1 MYECERRLR
10 RLRKSP
16 LEIALLRGAAR
27 VTLSGHTQRMFI
39 RKCRETAEGLLT
51 SSSRPGLLALPEHN
65 LMARRLKQ

>member
-16 LEIALLRGAAR
+16 LEIALHGAAR
-27 VTLSGHTQRMFI
+27 VTLSRHTQRMFI

-51 SSSRPGLLALPEHN
+51 SSSRPGLLALLEHN